1 MTLTPTFNPLWLAT
15 DNGGHDYLAN
25 NQGEIR
31 KYKGSETNPANDV
44 ADCTITAA
52 GGDGPIAVAPDKT
65 IYIVV
70 KVQTGGIADETI
82 DAITGCTSGA
92 ATVSRTIGPFGNQ
105 YISALAVD
113 KKASCTSRRTCSRM
127 RRRRGC
133 ASTRASRTASPRRC
147 GSSRRARKRTTFAG
161 WRSSSDARAGER
173 V

>member
-70 KVQTGGIADETI
+70 KSQTGGIADETI
-82 DAITGCTSGA
+82 DAITGCTSGT

-113 KKASCTSRRTCSRM
+113 NEGELYVAMNLLTNAPPATVRVYASFANGKPTPLRIITPSPQTNYI
-127 RRRRGC
+127 RGL
-133 ASTRASRTASPRRC
+133 AI
-147 GSSRRARKRTTFAG
+147 F
-161 WRSSSDARAGER
+161 E
-173 V
+173 